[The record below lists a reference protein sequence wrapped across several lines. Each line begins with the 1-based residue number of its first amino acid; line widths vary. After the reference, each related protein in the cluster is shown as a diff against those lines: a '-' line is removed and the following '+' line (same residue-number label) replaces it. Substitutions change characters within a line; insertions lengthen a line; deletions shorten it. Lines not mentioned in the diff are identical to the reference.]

1 MSDQEQPPIA
11 RPKGTRLNTTA
22 WRLATTGV
30 VFLFLLLW
38 EALPTFGLVS
48 AIILPKFSDV
58 AVSFVSLVTGPVF
71 FKHFWITV
79 LEILWGFGIAVTL
92 GLALGLALGLS
103 RTVKRLTYPLVIA
116 FQSIPKIVLAPL
128 LITWAGYG
136 MESKIA
142 LAVIIAFFP
151 VLINTIV
158 GLDSVPVEWKRL
170 MYSLRASRKQMF
182 WKLELPYAAP
192 VIFAG
197 IKTALTFAVTGAV
210 VAEFVGANA
219 GMGFLIHA
227 YAFQLMIP
235 KTFAVILVLSLI
247 GSLLYGAIA
256 LLDQKLIFWRNA
268 AT

>member
-1 MSDQEQPPIA
+1 MSMSDQEQPA
-11 RPKGTRLNTTA
+11 MVRPKGTRLNTTA

-58 AVSFVSLVTGPVF
+58 AVSFVNLVTGPVF

-79 LEILWGFGIAVTL
+79 IAIAVTL
-92 GLALGLALGLS
+92 GLGLGLALGLS

-136 MESKIA
+136 MESKVA

-151 VLINTIV
+151 VLINTIT

-192 VIFAG
+192 IIFAG